1 MPSAVFADYRA
12 NDILGAQS
20 ETGSFTCR
28 GRQEPG
34 AEGQEGQ
41 GPQSWLQLLWRLTH
55 THTPHQPPAHTHST

>member
-1 MPSAVFADYRA
+1 MPSAVFADYKA

-20 ETGSFTCR
+20 ERGSFTCH

-41 GPQSWLQLLWRLTH
+41 GLQSWLQLLWWLISH
-55 THTPHQPPAHTHST
+55 THTSPQPHTHST